1 METLPQIALFA
12 QNHLPFYI
20 DRVAGQPSLPE
31 MVSRSLNL
39 LQENSENGFFLL
51 IEGSRI
57 DMAAHNNDA
66 AAHFYEILMYNE
78 AVRVVNDFVAEH
90 PNTLV
95 VTRYTGVSKLIRNVD
110 FYFGS

>member
-1 METLPQIALFA
+1 MSSLPQIALFA
-12 QNHLPFYI
+12 PSHLPFTI
-20 DRVAGQPSLPE
+20 DHVAGQPTLPQ
-31 MVSRSLNL
+31 MVSRSLEL
-39 LQENSENGFFLL
+39 LSQNSENGFFLL

-78 AVRVVNDFVAEH
+78 AVRTVAEFVELN

-95 VTRYTGVSKLIRNVD
+95 VTPTGKLPEY
-110 FYFGS
+110 YF